1 MANIFLVY
9 LFGFPYIKL
18 VFFVFGGWWAGVGGS
33 GHPKIFNLEW
43 KHSLEVVCRDK
54 DFSPLK

>member
-18 VFFVFGGWWAGVGGS
+18 VFFVFEAGGQGWGVL
-33 GHPKIFNLEW
+33 NLEW

-54 DFSPLK
+54 DLVP